1 MVLAGLLGWALAGAA
16 RAERVEGVVVA
27 INAKNV
33 VIRTAEGRRITLTP
47 TVRPRL
53 RKGDSVVSE
62 DAALRVLEPG
72 RQVAGR
78 VRSLNPGRRELTLDT
93 SAGPVKVHVLAG
105 TVLFKENLPGNWLEL
120 HQGESVAATGQ
131 TAPDGLTAGVL
142 FDALSFV
149 VHELEPTHGALQAQG
164 MINGVNAASPVD
176 GTLTLGSVS
185 LRYDRQTRWQLGAR
199 FTGPQDFQG
208 VEALVF
214 GSPGQARMVVSRRA
228 VPFVFETLLGQ

>member
-1 MVLAGLLGWALAGAA
+1 M
-16 RAERVEGVVVA
+16 A
-27 INAKNV
+27 IGAKNV
-33 VIRTAEGRRITLTP
+33 VIRTAEGRRVTLSP

-53 RKGDSVVSE
+53 RRGDTVVAEESS
-62 DAALRVLEPG
+62 LKLLEPG

-78 VRSLNPGRRELTLDT
+78 VRSLNPGRKELTLDT
-93 SAGPVKVHVLAG
+93 AAGPVKVHVMTG

-120 HQGESVAATGQ
+120 HQGEPVAALGQ
-131 TAPDGLTAGVL
+131 TATDGLTAGVL

-164 MINGVNAASPVD
+164 IVSAVNATSPVD
-176 GTLTLGSVS
+176 GTLTLGSSS

-214 GSPGQARMVVSRRA
+214 GPPGQARMVVSRRA